1 MKTQAKKILKSIY
14 GYDEFRPFQWEI
26 IESILNNED
35 VLALMP
41 TGGGKS
47 LCFQIPALLREV
59 VAIVVSP
66 LIALMKDQ
74 VEGLKGNGVS
84 AEFINSSQ
92 TVSEQELVMRS
103 LNGGEIKLLYV
114 SPEKLISDH
123 FLSFLQTLQVSL
135 IAVDEAHCISS
146 WGHDFRPEYAQLG
159 LLRSRFD
166 KVPFMALTATADK
179 LTRKDITKRLALNKP
194 AVFVASFDR
203 PNLNLQVLPGKKRF
217 DKILEFLLH
226 KFNESG
232 IIYCLSRKS
241 TENIALKLKAQGISA
256 VAYHAG

>member
-1 MKTQAKKILKSIY
+1 MCIRDS
-14 GYDEFRPFQWEI
+14 
-26 IESILNNED
+26 
-35 VLALMP
+35 
-41 TGGGKS
+41 
-47 LCFQIPALLREV
+47 
-59 VAIVVSP
+59 
-66 LIALMKDQ
+66 
-74 VEGLKGNGVS
+74 
-84 AEFINSSQ
+84 
-92 TVSEQELVMRS
+92 
-103 LNGGEIKLLYV
+103 
-114 SPEKLISDH
+114 
-123 FLSFLQTLQVSL
+123 
-135 IAVDEAHCISS
+135 DEAHCISS

-256 VAYHAG
+256 VAYHAGLSSKEREKAQEDFINDKIKIVCATVAFGMGIDKSNVRFVIHYNLHLAHDCGGSTN